1 MKQLSGSAENRF
13 LVVDAD
19 GNYHPR
25 IEIILVLT
33 EHNYKF
39 PGGDMIKERIPET
52 IRFFTD
58 QEDLEKLIGQLSKA
72 LAAFP
77 ALCRGAAAAMT
88 AENKEKK
95 KKLSPRGFF
104 FFLPF
109 FHLFSRTTD
118 FL

>member
-1 MKQLSGSAENRF
+1 MKKLSGSAENRF

-52 IRFFTD
+52 IRFFTNK
-58 QEDLEKLIGQLSKA
+58 EDLEKLIGQLSKA

-88 AENKEKK
+88 AENKEGKI
-95 KKLSPRGFF
+95 
-104 FFLPF
+104 
-109 FHLFSRTTD
+109 
-118 FL
+118 